1 MDKKLNFGGGTARL
15 LDDPKGYVFSMI
27 TATYVWLDNLL
38 YVEELAKRGQS
49 GYTELYYEMLAEKLG
64 PLLKGRLER
73 SHHRRRQL
81 LVHGLDGRRPAGAQ
95 VGLPGARP
103 APMILYGRVS
113 PCATSADDR
122 RGEVFPFRR
131 GADRALPPEGQLRLG
146 ARSSA
151 ATGARSSTSRYKF
164 TGRHDDAED
173 LTQEIFLKVFRS
185 LEKFNRDADFSTWL
199 SSVARNYCIDHYR
212 ASKREKEVLV
222 EDLVAFDLAPASSG
236 SSPHRALE
244 DRDRRSFLRRGL
256 EALPDKLREAVVL
269 RDLQG
274 LSYQEMADRLGLPE
288 GTVKSRIN
296 RGREEL
302 SRLLLRA
309 QQPRNGDGAGAAA
322 LPARR

>member
-1 MDKKLNFGGGTARL
+1 MTDDGKPSPSDAELIERCLQKDNSAWELVVARY
-15 LDDPKGYVFSMI
+15 KRKVFHI
-27 TATYVWLDNLL
+27 
-38 YVEELAKRGQS
+38 G
-49 GYTELYYEMLAEKLG
+49 
-64 PLLKGRLER
+64 
-73 SHHRRRQL
+73 
-81 LVHGLDGRRPAGAQ
+81 
-95 VGLPGARP
+95 
-103 APMILYGRVS
+103 
-113 PCATSADDR
+113 
-122 RGEVFPFRR
+122 
-131 GADRALPPEGQLRLG
+131 
-146 ARSSA
+146 
-151 ATGARSSTSRYKF
+151 YKF

-199 SSVARNYCIDHYR
+199 SSVARNFCIDHYR

-222 EDLVAFDLAPASSG
+222 EDLVAFDLAPASTG

-309 QQPRNGDGAGAAA
+309 QQAERGRSGGRI
-322 LPARR
+322 PARR